1 MQTIRL
7 ETRIAA
13 PQQRC
18 FLLSLSIDLH
28 VDSTAPTRERA
39 IAGVTH
45 GLIGAG
51 ESVTWEGT
59 HFGFRL
65 RHTSRIVAYEPVH
78 FFCDEMTEGAF
89 KSFRHEHYFDPDGST
104 TIMRDVLTFAAPLGP
119 LGAVVERMVLRDYLK
134 RFLAERNRTIKDT
147 AESEQWL
154 KYLKPDP
161 QA

>member
-28 VDSTAPTRERA
+28 MDSTAPTGERA

-59 HFGFRL
+59 HFGFRI
-65 RHTSRIVAYEPVH
+65 RHTSRIVAYEPFH
-78 FFCDEMTEGAF
+78 FFCDEMIEGAF
-89 KSFRHEHYFDPDGST
+89 KSFRHKHSFDEDRDGT
-104 TIMRDVLTFAAPLGP
+104 VMRDELAFAAPLGP
-119 LGAVVERMVLRDYLK
+119 LGAVVERVVLREYLR
-134 RFLAERNRTIKDT
+134 RFLVERNAVIRDA
-147 AESEQWL
+147 AESDGWR
-154 KYLKPDP
+154 KYLK
-161 QA
+161 